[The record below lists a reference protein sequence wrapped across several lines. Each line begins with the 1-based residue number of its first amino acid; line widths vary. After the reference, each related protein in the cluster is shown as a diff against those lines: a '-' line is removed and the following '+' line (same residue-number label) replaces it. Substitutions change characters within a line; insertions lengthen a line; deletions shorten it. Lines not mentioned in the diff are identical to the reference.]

1 MIIEIIPGLWLGDK
15 KKSENGA
22 FLQDKKI
29 KCLVNTI
36 KDLEFL
42 NKFDEYN
49 DSIRHNIERYK
60 IIKLSNYLKDITT
73 FIHNKLLDNNN
84 ILVYCEDGNHKSAL
98 VILSYIVR
106 YGNINRNIG
115 IKMIQTKNPDAFL
128 PLFLYEGAFN
138 HFIKNK

>member
-36 KDLEFL
+36 KDLDFL
-42 NKFDEYN
+42 NKFEEYN

-60 IIKLSNYLKDITT
+60 IIKLSK
-73 FIHNKLLDNNN
+73 
-84 ILVYCEDGNHKSAL
+84 
-98 VILSYIVR
+98 
-106 YGNINRNIG
+106 
-115 IKMIQTKNPDAFL
+115 
-128 PLFLYEGAFN
+128 
-138 HFIKNK
+138 